1 MPLYRSRKA
10 ALAAIGVIAG
20 WISLSAISNQKAI
33 RLLYCPAG
41 TDGVSEVICGS
52 MRCGY
57 NYYFFVPFS
66 NFWEEKEIGYNPKRW
81 CIRSVLDDMN
91 K

>member
-1 MPLYRSRKA
+1 MPLRRSHKV
-10 ALAAIGVIAG
+10 ALAAIGVITG
-20 WISLSAISNQKAI
+20 WISFSAISNQKAI

-41 TDGVSEVICGS
+41 NYEVSEVICGS
-52 MRCGY
+52 MRCEY
-57 NYYFFVPFS
+57 KYYFFVPFS
-66 NFWEEKEIGYNPKRW
+66 EFWEEKDVGYNPKRW